1 MVVSVGLAAERFRW
15 GGSSRLS
22 ARRILWIAA
31 RDKRRYSRRSIMIRN
46 LALAALVA
54 AGLSATAAAAETIK
68 LGNVA
73 ELSGSGATVGKA
85 WTDAITMGVE
95 EINAAGGVLGKQLE
109 LSSYDSQTDAQ
120 TSRALVQKAIDD
132 GAFMILGTVYSG
144 STVVNMLVTQ
154 QQGIPQI
161 AGSEAP
167 AITQKGNPY
176 IFRSSFGAHKSMPK
190 IADYLKNG
198 LGISKVAVSWVNNE
212 FGKGGHDAFVKEV
225 TDRGI
230 EVVADVSSEVAQ
242 ADFATDVAK
251 LKSSGAEAIFVYLH
265 EEESARILRELRKQ
279 GVDVPIVGETT
290 LLNQKVVELAGDA
303 ANGIMGHVG
312 LTVDAPNPEI
322 QAFGKRFSD
331 KYGYKADHNAMK
343 GYVAIF
349 AAATAIDR
357 AGELDR
363 QKVTDTLHSMTV
375 KVSEVPNI
383 LLDVSWDETGEVS
396 RESFLV
402 EIKDGK
408 NVVKDVLPAN

>member
-1 MVVSVGLAAERFRW
+1 
-15 GGSSRLS
+15 
-22 ARRILWIAA
+22 
-31 RDKRRYSRRSIMIRN
+31 MIRN
-46 LALAALVA
+46 FALAALVA

-343 GYVAIF
+343 GYVAIY

>member
-1 MVVSVGLAAERFRW
+1 
-15 GGSSRLS
+15 
-22 ARRILWIAA
+22 
-31 RDKRRYSRRSIMIRN
+31 MIRN
-46 LALAALVA
+46 FALAALVA
-54 AGLSATAAAAETIK
+54 ASLASTAANADTIK

-85 WTDAITMGVE
+85 WTDAITMGIE
-95 EINAAGGVLGKQLE
+95 EINAAGGVLGQQLE
-109 LSSYDSQTDAQ
+109 LSSYDSQTDPQ

-161 AGSEAP
+161 TGSEAP
-167 AITQKGNPY
+167 AITQKGNPF
-176 IFRSSFGAHKSMPK
+176 IFRSSFGAQKSMPK
-190 IADYLKNG
+190 IADYMKNG
-198 LGISKVAVSWVNNE
+198 LKVSKVAVSWVNNE

-225 TDRGI
+225 TERGI

-242 ADFATDVAK
+242 ADFAADVSK
-251 LKSSGAEAIFVYLH
+251 LKGSGAEAIFVYLH

-279 GVDVPIVGETT
+279 GVEVPIVGETT

-322 QAFGKRFSD
+322 QAFGKRFSE

-343 GYVAIF
+343 GYVAINT
-349 AAATAIDR
+349 AATAIER

-363 QKVTDTLHSMTV
+363 QKVADTLHSMTV

-383 LLDVSWDETGEVS
+383 LLDVSWDDTGEVS

-402 EIKDGK
+402 EIRDGK
-408 NVVKDVLPAN
+408 SVVKDTLPAN

>member
-1 MVVSVGLAAERFRW
+1 
-15 GGSSRLS
+15 
-22 ARRILWIAA
+22 
-31 RDKRRYSRRSIMIRN
+31 MIRK
-46 LALAALVA
+46 LALAAILA
-54 AGLSATAAAAETIK
+54 AGLGATQATAETIK

-95 EINAAGGVLGKQLE
+95 EINAAGGVLGKQIE
-109 LSSYDSQTDAQ
+109 LSTYDSQTDAQ

-144 STVVNMLVTQ
+144 STIVNMLVTQ

-161 AGSEAP
+161 VGSEAP

-242 ADFATDVAK
+242 ADFAADVAK
-251 LKSSGAEAIFVYLH
+251 LKGSGAEAIFVYLH

-279 GVDVPIVGETT
+279 GVEVPIVGEST
-290 LLNQKVVELAGDA
+290 LLNQKVVELAGEA

-322 QAFGKRFSD
+322 QAFGKAFSE
-331 KYGYKADHNAMK
+331 KFGYKADHNAMK
-343 GYVAIF
+343 GYVAIY
-349 AAATAIDR
+349 AAKTALER

-363 QKVTDTLHSMTV
+363 QKVADTLHSMTV
-375 KVSEVPNI
+375 KVSDVPNI

-402 EIKDGK
+402 EIQDGK
-408 NVVKDVLPAN
+408 SVVKDTLPAN

>member
-1 MVVSVGLAAERFRW
+1 
-15 GGSSRLS
+15 
-22 ARRILWIAA
+22 
-31 RDKRRYSRRSIMIRN
+31 MIRN
-46 LALAALVA
+46 FALAALVA
-54 AGLSATAAAAETIK
+54 TSLGATAAAAETIK

-85 WTDAITMGVE
+85 WTDAITMGVK
-95 EINAAGGVLGKQLE
+95 EINAAGGVLGNQLE
-109 LSSYDSQTDAQ
+109 LSSYDSQTDPQ

-161 AGSEAP
+161 TGSEAP
-167 AITQKGNPY
+167 AITQKGNPF
-176 IFRSSFGAHKSMPK
+176 IFRSSFGAQKSMPK

-198 LGISKVAVSWVNNE
+198 LKVSKVAVSWVNNE
-212 FGKGGHDAFVKEV
+212 FGKGGHDAFVKEI

-242 ADFATDVAK
+242 ADFAADVTK
-251 LKSSGAEAIFVYLH
+251 LKGAGAEAIFIYLH

-303 ANGIMGHVG
+303 SNGIMGHVG

-322 QAFGKRFSD
+322 QEFGKRFSEA
-331 KYGYKADHNAMK
+331 YGYKADHNAMK
-343 GYVAIF
+343 GYVAIY
-349 AAATAIDR
+349 AAATAIER

-363 QKVTDTLHSMTV
+363 QKVADTLHAMTV

-383 LLDVSWDETGEVS
+383 LLDVSWDDTGEVS
-396 RESFLV
+396 RKSFLV
-402 EIKDGK
+402 EIRDGK
-408 NVVKDVLPAN
+408 SVVKDTLPAN

>member
-1 MVVSVGLAAERFRW
+1 
-15 GGSSRLS
+15 
-22 ARRILWIAA
+22 
-31 RDKRRYSRRSIMIRN
+31 MIRN
-46 LALAALVA
+46 FALAALVA
-54 AGLSATAAAAETIK
+54 AGLGVTAASAETIK

-95 EINAAGGVLGKQLE
+95 EINAAGGVLGNQLE

-132 GAFMILGTVYSG
+132 GAFLILGTVYSG
-144 STVVNMLVTQ
+144 STIVNMLVTQ

-161 AGSEAP
+161 VGSEAP
-167 AITQKGNPY
+167 AITQKGNPF

-198 LGISKVAVSWVNNE
+198 LGVSKVAVSWVNNE

-242 ADFATDVAK
+242 ADFAADVAK
-251 LKSSGAEAIFVYLH
+251 LKGSGAEAIFVYLH
-265 EEESARILRELRKQ
+265 EEESARILRELNKQ

-290 LLNQKVVELAGDA
+290 LLNQKVVELAGEA

-322 QAFGKRFSD
+322 QEFGKRFSE

-343 GYVAIF
+343 GYVAIY
-349 AAATAIDR
+349 AAKTAIER

-363 QKVTDTLHSMTV
+363 QKVADTLHSMTV

-402 EIKDGK
+402 EIQDGK
-408 NVVKDVLPAN
+408 SVVKDTLPAN

>member
-1 MVVSVGLAAERFRW
+1 
-15 GGSSRLS
+15 
-22 ARRILWIAA
+22 
-31 RDKRRYSRRSIMIRN
+31 MIRN
-46 LALAALVA
+46 FALAALVA

-251 LKSSGAEAIFVYLH
+251 LKGSGAEAIFVYLH

-343 GYVAIF
+343 GYVAIY

>member
-1 MVVSVGLAAERFRW
+1 
-15 GGSSRLS
+15 
-22 ARRILWIAA
+22 
-31 RDKRRYSRRSIMIRN
+31 MIRN
-46 LALAALVA
+46 FALAALVA
-54 AGLSATAAAAETIK
+54 TSLGATAAAAESIK

-95 EINAAGGVLGKQLE
+95 EINAAGGVLGNQLE
-109 LSSYDSQTDAQ
+109 LSSYDSQTDPQ

-161 AGSEAP
+161 TGSEAP
-167 AITQKGNPY
+167 AITQKGNPF
-176 IFRSSFGAHKSMPK
+176 IFRSSFGAQKSMPK
-190 IADYLKNG
+190 IADYMKNG
-198 LGISKVAVSWVNNE
+198 LGISNVAVSWVNNE
-212 FGKGGHDAFVKEV
+212 FGKGGHDAFVKEI

-242 ADFATDVAK
+242 ADFASDVAK
-251 LKSSGAEAIFVYLH
+251 LKRSGADAIFIYLH

-303 ANGIMGHVG
+303 SNGIMGHVG
-312 LTVDAPNPEI
+312 LTVDAPNPAI
-322 QAFGKRFSD
+322 QEFGKRFSE
-331 KYGYKADHNAMK
+331 KYAYKPDHNAMK
-343 GYVAIF
+343 GYVAIY
-349 AAATAIDR
+349 AAATAIKR
-357 AGELDR
+357 AGELNR
-363 QKVTDTLHSMTV
+363 QKVADTLHSMTV

-383 LLDVSWDETGEVS
+383 LLDVSWDATGEVS

-402 EIKDGK
+402 EIRDGK
-408 NVVKDVLPAN
+408 SVVKDTLPAN